1 MYVSDL
7 VTKKTDKITCNIGS
21 CFLNIPKERE
31 STMLGDKTIKDFLE
45 ETASKSPVPG
55 GGSIAAMSAGVAT
68 ALTEM
73 VANLTIGKKGYEDVQ
88 DEMTELAST
97 LPSIRKGFIA
107 DIDRDAQ
114 AFNAVMTAFKMPK
127 VTDEEKNERKNAIQD
142 SMKNAA
148 LIPLE
153 VARKAFSIMEQISIV
168 VEKGN
173 KNAVTD
179 GAVAAMMT
187 RTSVLSALFN
197 VKINLGSIKDE
208 EFVKRVANEVNE
220 LEIKVNDLEKQILA
234 KVEL

>member
-1 MYVSDL
+1 
-7 VTKKTDKITCNIGS
+7 
-21 CFLNIPKERE
+21 
-31 STMLGDKTIKDFLE
+31 MLGDKTIKDFLE

>member
-1 MYVSDL
+1 M
-7 VTKKTDKITCNIGS
+7 
-21 CFLNIPKERE
+21 NIPKERDDE
-31 STMLGDKTIKDFLE
+31 MLGDKTIKDFLE

-88 DEMTELAST
+88 EKMAEIAST
-97 LPSIRKGFIA
+97 LPNTRKDFIK
-107 DIDRDAQ
+107 DIDRDAD
-114 AFNAVMTAFKMPK
+114 AFNNVMTAFKMPK
-127 VTDEEKNERKNAIQD
+127 ETDEEKNERKNAIQD

-148 LIPLE
+148 IVPLE
-153 VARKAFSIMEQISIV
+153 VARNAFAIMEQITIV

-187 RTSVLSALFN
+187 RTAVLSALLN

-208 EFVKRVANEVNE
+208 EFVKSVSNEVNE
-220 LEIKVNDLEKQILA
+220 LETKVNQIEKEILSKVDL
-234 KVEL
+234 

>member
-1 MYVSDL
+1 
-7 VTKKTDKITCNIGS
+7 
-21 CFLNIPKERE
+21 
-31 STMLGDKTIKDFLE
+31 MLGDKTIKDFLE

-88 DEMTELAST
+88 EEMTELAST
-97 LPSIRKGFIA
+97 LPSVRKGFIA

-114 AFNAVMTAFKMPK
+114 AFNKVMTAFKMPK
-127 VTDEEKNERKNAIQD
+127 ETDEEKNERKNAIQD

-148 LIPLE
+148 LVPLE

-208 EFVKRVANEVNE
+208 EFVKTVSNEVNE
-220 LEIKVNDLEKQILA
+220 LEIKVNDLEKQILS
-234 KVEL
+234 KVDL